1 MATPDGNLALVF
13 PGQGCQSVGMGRDIH
28 EAFPEARA
36 LYQRADRALGFPLSK
51 LCFEGPPDELN
62 DTANTQPAVYTTT
75 MALWEVLAPR
85 MARVLPRVAFVA
97 GHSLGEFSAL
107 AVAGALDFEAGLLLV
122 RERGEAMRDAG
133 VLAPGGMAAIIGL
146 SDQAVAEI
154 VEEVN
159 RDGQGVWMANFN
171 SPGQVVIAGENAQLE
186 RAIALASER
195 GAKRALR
202 LAVSIASHTPLMR
215 AAGDRLGAAL
225 EATIFRR
232 PWAPVISNAT
242 ASPLSDPSE
251 IRAALLRQITS
262 PLRWVESVE
271 LMVERGVT
279 AMIEI
284 GPRAVASGLIR
295 RINRST
301 RLCGVTDAAGLE
313 AFNLEALDR

>member
-1 MATPDGNLALVF
+1 VATPDGDLALVF

-171 SPGQVVIAGENAQLE
+171 SPGQVVIAGENAPLE

-313 AFNLEALDR
+313 AFNLEAVDR